1 MDEDLYFSEY
11 KMFTDYEIDEIT
23 VQGIRFKN
31 GMRDWFHGVFRNLGK
46 NVFGPKHVVCREPG
60 LHMLTLWIL
69 HIADPYSH
77 SISPERKTERDF
89 LKE

>member
-31 GMRDWFHGVFRNLGK
+31 GMRD
-46 NVFGPKHVVCREPG
+46 
-60 LHMLTLWIL
+60 
-69 HIADPYSH
+69 
-77 SISPERKTERDF
+77 
-89 LKE
+89 